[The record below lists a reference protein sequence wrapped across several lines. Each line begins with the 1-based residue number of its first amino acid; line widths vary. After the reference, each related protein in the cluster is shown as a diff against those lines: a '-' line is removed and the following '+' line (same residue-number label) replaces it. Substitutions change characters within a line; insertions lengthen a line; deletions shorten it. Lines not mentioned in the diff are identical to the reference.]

1 MKKYDVAAYI
11 WPSYTGDE
19 LRTRMFWPEGMG
31 EWETVRDA
39 KPKFEGH
46 QWPRL
51 PLLGFQNE
59 ADAEVMEQQIKLATD
74 HGVNVFIYDWYWYDR
89 RPFLENCLNDGFL
102 KARNNKDMK
111 FYLMWANHNATHLW
125 NRWLS
130 SSDCGLTT
138 IWEGGIDR
146 QGFEYMANRLVDKY
160 FHYDN
165 YYKIDGKP
173 VFMIYEV
180 PTFIKGMGGIEE
192 AAKAIAWFKELVIS
206 KGYPGVHMQYCVRG
220 DKTVDLMGLG
230 GETIASYDDTVQQLH
245 ADSCSHYQF
254 CQITNVQDDYEN
266 VLLRIKAE
274 YDKIDATYKTTYFPH
289 VSAGWDNNARYTEFR
304 PKIMRNSTPENFE
317 KGLRLAKE
325 YVDSHDLPVPLIT
338 INAWNEW
345 TENSVLLPDNL
356 YGYGFLEAVKHVF
369 IDEE

>member
-1 MKKYDVAAYI
+1 MQKYDVAAYI
-11 WPSYTGDE
+11 WPAYTGDE

-39 KPKFEGH
+39 KPKYEGH

-51 PLLGFQNE
+51 PLLGYQNE
-59 ADAEVMEQQIKLATD
+59 ADPEVMEQQIKLATD

-130 SSDCGLTT
+130 SSECALTT
-138 IWEGGIDR
+138 IWEGGINRHD
-146 QGFEYMANRLVDKY
+146 FEIMANRLVDKY
-160 FHYDN
+160 FQYDN

-180 PTFIKGMGGIEE
+180 PTFIKGMGGIKQAAE
-192 AAKAIAWFKELVIS
+192 AIKWFKELVIA
-206 KGYPGVHMQYCVRG
+206 KGYPGVHIQYCVRG

-230 GETIASYDDTVQQLH
+230 GEAIASYDDTVQQLG

-266 VLLRIKAE
+266 VLERIKAE
-274 YDKIDATYKTTYFPH
+274 YDKIDTEYKTTYFPH
-289 VSAGWDNNARYTEFR
+289 VSAGWDNNARYADFR

-317 KGLRLAKE
+317 KGLRLAKA
-325 YVDSHDLPVPLIT
+325 YVDSHDLPAPLIT

-345 TENSVLLPDNL
+345 TENSVLLPCDQF
-356 YGYGFLEAVKHVF
+356 GYGFLEAIKRVF
-369 IDEE
+369 TEDK